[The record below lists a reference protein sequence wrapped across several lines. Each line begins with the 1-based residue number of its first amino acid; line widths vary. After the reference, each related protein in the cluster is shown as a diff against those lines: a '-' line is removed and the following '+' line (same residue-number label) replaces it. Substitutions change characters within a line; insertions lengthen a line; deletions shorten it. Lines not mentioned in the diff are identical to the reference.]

1 MPSTGPKNI
10 TNSALKRALRKHAG
24 VFVLV
29 AQELGCDRSN
39 VAHRVRRSPELQAF
53 VQSIEEEIGDIAEGV
68 IKSTLIDAAP
78 GNAVERKKM
87 ARWYAAMK
95 LGSRGFRTRQEV
107 SGLDGAPL
115 PGGPHVTIVVEYVDP
130 KPVGEPGDVV

>member
-10 TNSALKRALRKHAG
+10 TNAALKRALRKHAG

-29 AQELGCDRSN
+29 ARELGCDRSN
-39 VAHRVRRSPELQAF
+39 VAHRVGRSPELQAF
-53 VQSIEEEIGDIAEGV
+53 VANIEEEVGDIAEGV
-68 IKSTLIDAAP
+68 IKGTLVDASP
-78 GNAVERKKM
+78 GNAVERKRM

-95 LGSRGFRTRQEV
+95 LGPRGYRTRQEV